1 MSSSIRLTKIA
12 KEKEESRN
20 IVMKIIDF
28 GVKDDQIYN
37 IILGLSMNL
46 EDNNAMQEISNIIKK
61 YITKIN
67 NDEEPD
73 NNKSNKKSK
82 IIIN

>member
-28 GVKDDQIYN
+28 GVKDDQIYD

-46 EDNNAMQEISNIIKK
+46 EDNDAMQEIANIIKK